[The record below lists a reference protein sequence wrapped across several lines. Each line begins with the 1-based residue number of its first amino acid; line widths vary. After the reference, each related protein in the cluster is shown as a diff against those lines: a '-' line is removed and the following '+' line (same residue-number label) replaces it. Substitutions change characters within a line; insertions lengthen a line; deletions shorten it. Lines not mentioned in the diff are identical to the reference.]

1 MAARKIWQP
10 KTPYQHNGGG
20 GNTLEQNY
28 LFLKKKKKIKVFL
41 LFCKKYFSVFG
52 FSKTS
57 QNSPNTIFIFE
68 PHKQHYIKIA
78 HTKSIPK
85 FYIFQNSKS
94 KILFYLYQ
102 IST

>member
-1 MAARKIWQP
+1 MATKDAISTQWGWWQHLRA
-10 KTPYQHNGGG
+10 K
-20 GNTLEQNY
+20 
-28 LFLKKKKKIKVFL
+28 LFGFQKKKKKLKFL
-41 LFCKKYFSVFG
+41 FYFVKNNYQFFG